1 MKRYRQWLAWSRRLL
16 LLLAGLSVGLVLFV
30 AGALLFMGDE
40 QYRRVLIWSADHFL
54 DTDLVIDGPFSL
66 RYTEGLKLA
75 VGDMRLQARD
85 GSYVMRSDT
94 FKAQF
99 DLPSLLSGVLLVDDL
114 SISGFYLRINE
125 TAAGSEQDRGNLD
138 LSPVLVSRAD
148 VNDLVIEYQE
158 TEPEMLHRVALDRLA
173 IDDVNN
179 SGQLTVGAAGT
190 LEGHPFKVDGVIPPL
205 KQVLDTTRQ
214 KPVKLTIESDT
225 IKTEISGTIV
235 DPLTGA
241 GMDLLLHSN
250 LAGVQELAEI
260 FDDGVPPLGDLEVS
274 ARMRGDYQAP
284 ELDDVALHL
293 QREGD
298 VDFTV
303 SGTIPDALTGEGMRL
318 QINGSSGDPQ
328 VLSYLL
334 FKRENRLASLQV
346 KGLVRKQQQAYYI
359 DDLDAGAVTRE
370 GLKLSVA
377 GSGRLFGGG
386 HVIGRQDAAFSAKI
400 TAPRIAALNQFGVEG
415 LPELGPLS
423 GTARLAI
430 STTAIGLYGADIRA
444 GAQRTGVVRLK
455 GDIGHVPLK
464 QGTAIAGL
472 AMQVEVRAA
481 SLAGLG
487 RKLGVD
493 WPELGATSLT
503 GDLGIQG
510 DRIVLDKVRLAI
522 GNPQQPVIKA
532 TGKAWRQQQKGS
544 SIDIDF
550 DVATADLVAAFSE
563 KVPGYLGRLR
573 GSTNISDIDGSWG
586 LERLELASYQTRLF
600 SLTLDGSYDDLEKHD
615 QIDLKT
621 DVGIDDPAAFG
632 NALGWTLAGIK
643 GPYRTRGWVTGSKDK
658 IRYQGSASLGQSTS
672 KTDIS
677 ANING
682 KKPSLSGKMEIP
694 VLHLADLG
702 LESDAKP
709 DVAGAAGAE
718 SKDLPVFSRRP
729 LDVGFLDKFNLD
741 FAFLIDRIESKE
753 LTIASVN
760 ARARINN
767 GRLSIDPLKL
777 VFEGGDSIVRFSI
790 TNGSP
795 PEYGLKISADDVL
808 LGPLLSQV
816 QNNVPINGY
825 SNIDIDL
832 TADGRSP
839 HEIAAG
845 LNGTVGLGLENVRI
859 PKRYI
864 ELLSV
869 DVFGWAFTKTFSK
882 ERYSDINCV
891 VLGFDV
897 NDGRM
902 KSKVIVAEGP
912 NLSVGGKID
921 LDLGA
926 ETMDIVIIPKQKKR
940 IFSSISPV
948 KLKGPWRDPK
958 VTAMPAKAAIKEVG
972 GLALL
977 PTVAIP
983 VILIDNLWSLVDDG
997 DTKGTGCSNIKTT
1010 GDAVPGKTMQQGD
1023 AD

>member
-1 MKRYRQWLAWSRRLL
+1 MKKYRKWLVWSRRLL
-16 LLLAGLSVGLVLFV
+16 LLLAGLVAGLVLFV
-30 AGALLFMGDE
+30 AGVLLFMGDE

-54 DTDLVIDGPFSL
+54 DSDLVIDGPFSL
-66 RYTEGLKLA
+66 RYAEGLKLA
-75 VGDMRLQARD
+75 VGAMRLQARD
-85 GSYVMRSDT
+85 GGYVMHSGT
-94 FKAQF
+94 FNAQF
-99 DLPSLLSGVLLVDDL
+99 GLPSLLSGVLLVDDL
-114 SISGFYLRINE
+114 AISDFYLRVNE
-125 TAAGSEQDRGNLD
+125 TAAGSEHDHGNLD
-138 LSPVLVSRAD
+138 LPTVLIARAD

-158 TEPEMLHRVALDRLA
+158 TEPEMLHRVALDRLT

-190 LEGHPFKVDGVIPPL
+190 FENHPFKIDGVIPPL
-205 KQVLDTTRQ
+205 KQVLDMTRQ
-214 KPVKLTIESDT
+214 KPVKLTIESETVKVD
-225 IKTEISGTIV
+225 ISGTIM
-235 DPLTGA
+235 DPLTGT
-241 GMDLLLHSN
+241 GMDLAVHSS

-260 FDDGVPPLGDLEVS
+260 FDDGVPPLGDLEFS
-274 ARMRGDYQAP
+274 ARMRGDYQVP
-284 ELDDVALHL
+284 ELDEIVLHL
-293 QREGD
+293 KREGD
-298 VDFTV
+298 VDFTI

-334 FKRENRLASLQV
+334 FKRENRLGSLRV
-346 KGLVRKQQQAYYI
+346 KGLVRKQQKAYYI
-359 DDLDAGAVTRE
+359 DDLDTEAVTRE

-377 GSGRLFGGG
+377 GSGRLFGGE

-400 TAPRIAALNQFGVEG
+400 TAPRIAALNQFGIEG

-444 GAQRTGVVRLK
+444 GAQRTGVARLK

-510 DRIVLDKVRLAI
+510 DRIILDKLRLAI

-532 TGKAWRQQQKGS
+532 TGKAWRQLQKGS

-550 DVATADLVAAFSE
+550 DMATADLVAAFSE

-586 LERLELASYQTRLF
+586 LERVDLASYQTRLF
-600 SLTLDGSYDDLEKHD
+600 SLTLNGSYDDLEKHD

-643 GPYRTRGWVTGSKDK
+643 GPYRTKGWVTGSKDK

-677 ANING
+677 ANIGG
-682 KKPSLSGKMEIP
+682 KKPSFSGKMKIP

-702 LESDAKP
+702 LDVAAIP
-709 DVAGAAGAE
+709 DVGGGAGAE
-718 SKDLPVFSRRP
+718 SNDQPIFSRQR

-753 LTIASVN
+753 FTIASVN
-760 ARARINN
+760 ARARLND

-777 VFEGGDSIVRFSI
+777 VFEGGDSVASFSVA
-790 TNGSP
+790 NGNP
-795 PEYGLKISADDVL
+795 PEYGLKIIADDVL

-816 QNNVPINGY
+816 QDNVPINGY

-832 TADGRSP
+832 TASGRSP

-845 LNGTVGLGLENVRI
+845 LNGTVDLGLENVRI
-859 PKRYI
+859 PKLYI
-864 ELLSV
+864 EMLSV
-869 DVFGWAFTKTFSK
+869 DVFGWALSRTFSK
-882 ERYSDINCV
+882 ERYADINCV
-891 VLGFDV
+891 VVGFDV
-897 NDGRM
+897 NEGHM
-902 KSKVIVAEGP
+902 NSKVIVADGP
-912 NLSVGGKID
+912 RLSLSGRID

-948 KLKGPWRDPK
+948 KLQGPWRDPK
-958 VTAMPAKAAIKEVG
+958 VTAIPAKAAIKEVG

-983 VILIDNLWSLVDDG
+983 VMLIDKLWSLVDDG
-997 DTKGTGCSNIKTT
+997 DTKGTGCSNIKTI
-1010 GDAVPGKTMQQGD
+1010 GEAVPKKAPQRNGKD
-1023 AD
+1023 